1 MFWPHKR
8 TIWQV
13 KSSNRCSQ
21 LKGEE
26 KEEEMGMV
34 QYGKGQESGD
44 PESLNKEEREAIRGG
59 RRASRGW
66 WERR

>member
-1 MFWPHKR
+1 MW
-8 TIWQV
+8 
-13 KSSNRCSQ
+13 
-21 LKGEE
+21 EE
-26 KEEEMGMV
+26 KEEEMGRV

-66 WERR
+66 WESR